1 MKHKI
6 KVRVPVEKRGLFG
19 LKKTVYEMRIIE
31 VDEKAY
37 KEMQKQKRNRTFN
50 IEEMMLYDEVFD
62 EWPVLFSDR
71 RL

>member
-50 IEEMMLYDEVFD
+50 IEEMMLYDEV
-62 EWPVLFSDR
+62 
-71 RL
+71 